1 MTRYRYFL
9 GAIVLAVI
17 LGLSGCQ
24 GQSQQTSE
32 KPQTVTVTR
41 GDLNATVNA
50 AGVIQAHTVAAVPFQ
65 TSGQVQ
71 EIYVQVGDAVKAG
84 QKLAQLDTTELEN
97 SVTTA
102 QFNLDSA
109 RLALEETRAGPS
121 ATELANARASVEMAE
136 ANYKA
141 ALARYNL
148 RGDQQT
154 AARAQLD
161 RAAVALQNARFAYE
175 WTLNDWLRTPR
186 VEEAK
191 KDALDK
197 AQEAYDQALRD
208 YNATLVGIN
217 DTALRS
223 AEAQLA
229 SARANLDTLENT
241 PTPENLRLAE
251 LQVRQA
257 ELALQQAQL
266 NLSRATLIAP
276 IDGIVTAVNI
286 QAGQTVGTGAAAVT
300 IADMARLEISV
311 SLPEIDI
318 ASVQTGQDAIITIDA
333 LGGKTLQGKV
343 TLVSLVG
350 QTVQNVVSYPAT
362 IELVEHDPDVRL
374 GMNASVSIIIDRRQ
388 NVLLVPNR
396 AIRTSGR
403 QRTVTVYYQGETIT
417 LPVTVGLV
425 GDTHTEILSGVR
437 EGDLIVINPTTTTTR
452 RQVSIFGGLGRFLGG
467 GR

>member
-1 MTRYRYFL
+1 MTRYKYFL
-9 GAIVLAVI
+9 GAIALAVS
-17 LGLSGCQ
+17 LSLIGCQ
-24 GQSQQTSE
+24 AQSQQTSE
-32 KPQTVTVTR
+32 KPQTVAVTR
-41 GDLNATVNA
+41 GDVKASVNA
-50 AGVIQAHTVAAVPFQ
+50 AGVIQAHLVAAAPFQ

-71 EIYVQVGDAVKAG
+71 EVYVQVGDAVKAG
-84 QKLAQLDTTELEN
+84 QKLAQLDPTELEN
-97 SVTTA
+97 ALTTA

-109 RLALEETRAGPS
+109 RLKLEQTRAGPS
-121 ATELANARASVEMAE
+121 ATELANARTSVAIAE

-161 RAAVALQNARFAYE
+161 RAAIALQNARFAYE

-191 KDALDK
+191 KEALDK
-197 AQEAYDQALRD
+197 AQEAYDEAWRA

-266 NLSRATLIAP
+266 NLSRATLVAP
-276 IDGIVTAVNI
+276 IDGVVTAVNI
-286 QAGQTVGTGAAAVT
+286 QTGQTVGTGAAAVT
-300 IADMARLEISV
+300 LADMSRLEISV

-318 ASVQTGQDAIITIDA
+318 AGVQTGQDAIITLDA
-333 LGGKTLQGKV
+333 LGGQTLQGKV
-343 TLVSLVG
+343 TLISPVG

-362 IELVEHDPDVRL
+362 IELVEHNPDVRL
-374 GMNASVSIIIDRRQ
+374 GMNASVGIIVDRRE

-403 QRTVTVYYQGETIT
+403 QRTVTIYYQGETIT
-417 LPVTVGLV
+417 WPVTVGLA

-437 EGDLIVINPTTTTTR
+437 EGDLVVINPTTTTT
-452 RQVSIFGGLGRFLGG
+452 QQQGFSFGGLGRFLGG